1 MALKSDSPLS
11 IEAIATGITYLVGAL
26 GVFSVWSQVG
36 LLYPVFFLALFLSS
50 LFLEFRKTFF
60 IPRWVLNMLSLSVLA
75 LSLVRL
81 RSEDLVITTLEA
93 LIILIGIKFLEE
105 KKFRDHMQI
114 YLMTVLLLSGSSLLS
129 SGLVFLVYLVCLVFL
144 LTPAIVLL
152 TCLSQD
158 SALRLDAAIVTKI
171 VAKSLLMPALAVPL
185 TAFMFVVL
193 PRTSYPLLH
202 FLNKG
207 DKAKTGFADN
217 VALGRVSEIQEDPNI
232 IFRAHMERVDG
243 DSLYWRGVVFNHFD
257 GKEWRASG
265 DKIPDRPRL
274 SAARG
279 KRIIQTIYLE
289 PYENRYL
296 FAADKPA
303 VVSMRNVVART
314 DLTFSLPENVGRRI
328 QYEAVSVLS
337 GTIPAGIPDRSVYL
351 QLPEHL
357 PEGMTDLV
365 RQLSLH
371 KNPPEIIRT
380 LIAFFAKGD
389 YTYSL
394 KDLPV
399 TTDPLGDFLF
409 RYRYGNCEYFASALA
424 VMLRVAGVPSRV
436 VGGYRGGYYNA
447 IGSYYAVPQKNAH
460 VWVEAYLEGA
470 GWIRLDPTP
479 ASADRF
485 GADGRDIRLRMQL
498 LFDSLNYYWNAA
510 VIGYDF
516 RKQTALFRKF
526 PEALQ
531 GMARPK
537 ITWPFRKYGAVKS
550 AAFFFL
556 TAAGLA
562 VIYYAFAFRRTSVEK
577 RLLERFLRRMAR
589 HGYLRKQSE
598 GLEEFVSKIA
608 DEDLQERASAF
619 VKEFERHYYK
629 DRLLSKETLSALVQ
643 TIRRL

>member
-1 MALKSDSPLS
+1 
-11 IEAIATGITYLVGAL
+11 
-26 GVFSVWSQVG
+26 
-36 LLYPVFFLALFLSS
+36 
-50 LFLEFRKTFF
+50 
-60 IPRWVLNMLSLSVLA
+60 
-75 LSLVRL
+75 
-81 RSEDLVITTLEA
+81 
-93 LIILIGIKFLEE
+93 
-105 KKFRDHMQI
+105 
-114 YLMTVLLLSGSSLLS
+114 
-129 SGLVFLVYLVCLVFL
+129 
-144 LTPAIVLL
+144 
-152 TCLSQD
+152 
-158 SALRLDAAIVTKI
+158 
-171 VAKSLLMPALAVPL
+171 
-185 TAFMFVVL
+185 
-193 PRTSYPLLH
+193 PLLH

-351 QLPEHL
+351 QLPAHL
-357 PEGMTDLV
+357 PQGMTDLV
-365 RQLSLH
+365 RELSLP
-371 KNPPEIIRT
+371 KDPPEIIRT
-380 LIAFFAKGD
+380 LSAFFAKGN

-394 KDLPV
+394 RGLPV

-409 RYRYGNCEYFASALA
+409 KYRYGNCEYFASALA

-447 IGSYYAVPQKNAH
+447 IGNYYAVPQKNAH

-485 GADGRDIRLRMQL
+485 GADGRDICLRMQL

-537 ITWPFRKYGAVKS
+537 ITWPFLKYGAVKS

-619 VKEFERHYYK
+619 VKEFEGHYYK
-629 DRLLSKETLSALVQ
+629 DRVLSKETLSALVQ